1 MIENP
6 AWYVVH
12 TRSQQDRL
20 CADALER
27 KGFAVY
33 LPMRQTKIKHAR
45 REEIVMRPAL
55 GRYLF
60 VGLDPDQPQFSEV
73 KRSLGVEWML
83 QVVGSRMPLP
93 IAPSIIEALRRAE
106 DAGAFDDVP
115 RHVVRLDLPKRGD
128 VVRISDGPFAGMIAE
143 VAKAPSEHRI
153 EIVIRHARSAS
164 RVTAALAKLE
174 KVA

>member
-12 TRSQQDRL
+12 TRSKQDRL

-27 KGFAVY
+27 KQFMVY
-33 LPMRQTKIKHAR
+33 LPMRQTKIRHAR
-45 REEIVMRPAL
+45 REQVVMRPAL

-60 VGLDPDQPQFSEV
+60 VGLDPERPQFAEV
-73 KRSLGVEWML
+73 KRTLGVEWML
-83 QVVGSRMPLP
+83 QVVGSHMPLP
-93 IAPSIIEALRRAE
+93 IAPTIIEALRQAE

-115 RHVVRLDLPKRGD
+115 RHVVKLNLPKRGD
-128 VVRISDGPFAGMIAE
+128 VVRLVDGPFAGMIAE

-153 EIVIRHARSAS
+153 EIVIRHARVAN
-164 RVTAALAKLE
+164 RITTALAKLE